1 MMKEQRL
8 TLGDMQ
14 MTWTVT
20 EDGQVSSLLIPSAMA
35 SALEIPRSCV
45 GDCEDAPYVPWKD
58 IPLREPHCVVQVCRA
73 GDAMQDNCGG
83 LTLQWSSTTK
93 ALRFRDLEI
102 DERQDRTSACLSL
115 ETDDGLRVK
124 QMLDYRAQEDAFRLW
139 TEVEN
144 LADHPQAIDHVSAAL
159 LSGITPFTA
168 DDAPGDLVLHRFRS
182 GWSSEARHLE
192 QPLESLELERAW
204 TPHGMRVERFGQ
216 AGSKPS
222 QLWMP
227 WVGIEHRS
235 QGVVWALHYE
245 AVASWQAE
253 VLRRDDAVSMAVGE
267 GDRQFANCQIRLAAG
282 ETLATPAAWV
292 TVCRGDVQEAC
303 ARLVASQ
310 RPGQPAP
317 EEEDLPIVFN
327 EWCTTW
333 GEPSHDNMVAIADR
347 LRGTPCRYAVMDAGW
362 FRPDA
367 AIPWNDAQGDWEP
380 STRLFPAGL
389 RATCDAIRERGLVP
403 GLWFEWE
410 VAGADSRIFHQADR
424 FLHRDG
430 HPIEDGKRRFLDLRQ
445 DVNRRYLEE
454 RVLGLIEA
462 GNIGYV
468 KIDYNGNTGGDVD
481 GELSAGANLREHMR
495 EVLGI
500 FARLKERF
508 PGLVVENCASGG
520 QRLTPAYGAVS
531 DMHSF
536 SDAHTC
542 ADIPVIAANVLAV
555 IPARQ
560 SQIWAVLKADE
571 SRQRLGYSL
580 AATFLG
586 RMCLSGDIHQLAD
599 DRWQL
604 VREGMDFYR
613 KVWPVIKEG
622 RSRRFGQWSDS
633 MRRLRGWQAVV
644 RSRPS
649 GEALVVVHCFGEAPE
664 AFECPVPDGAVL
676 AEAFGHRPPQC
687 RVQAGRL
694 MVRGAVPWAGWVL
707 HLKPGGGGTPSV

>member
-1 MMKEQRL
+1 MTMMKEQRL

-45 GDCEDAPYVPWKD
+45 ADCEDAPYVPWKD

-102 DERQDRTSACLSL
+102 DERQDRTSACLCL

-144 LADHPQAIDHVSAAL
+144 LADHSQAIDHVSAAL
-159 LSGITPFTA
+159 LSGISPFAT

-253 VLRRDDAVSMAVGE
+253 VLRRDDAVSISIGE
-267 GDRQFANCQIRLAAG
+267 GDRLFANCQVSLAPG
-282 ETLATPAAWV
+282 ETLSTPAAWV
-292 TVCRGDVQEAC
+292 TACAGDVQDAC
-303 ARLVASQ
+303 ARLVSSQ
-310 RPGQPAP
+310 RPQRPAP
-317 EEEDLPIVFN
+317 EEKDLPIVFN

-333 GEPSHDNMVAIADR
+333 GEPSHDNMVAIAER
-347 LRGTPCRYAVMDAGW
+347 LQGTPCRYQVIDSGW
-362 FRPDA
+362 FRPESGGM
-367 AIPWNDAQGDWEP
+367 WSTSQGDWIPNAE
-380 STRLFPAGL
+380 LFPQGL
-389 RATCDAIRERGLVP
+389 RATCEAIRERGLIP
-403 GLWFEWE
+403 GLWFEFE
-410 VAGADSRIFHQADR
+410 VVGVEARVFNQAQR

-430 HPIEDGKRRFLDLRQ
+430 LPIRDGARRLLDLRQ
-445 DVNRRYLEE
+445 EENCRYLRE
-454 RVLGLIEA
+454 RMFNLIRDC
-462 GNIGYV
+462 GIGYIKVDYNCNIGS
-468 KIDYNGNTGGDVD
+468 DVD
-481 GELSAGANLREHMR
+481 GPHSPGANLAEHMQQ
-495 EVLGI
+495 VVGI
-500 FARLKERF
+500 FKELKESF
-508 PGLVVENCASGG
+508 PNLVIENCASGG
-520 QRLTPAYGAVS
+520 QRLTPAYGAIS

-542 ADIPVIAANVLAV
+542 PDIPVIAANVLSV
-555 IPARQ
+555 IPAAQ
-560 SQIWAVLKADE
+560 SQIWAVLNADA
-571 SRQRLGYSL
+571 SLQRLSYSL

-586 RMCLSGDIHQLAD
+586 RMCLSGDIHHLGEDAW
-599 DRWQL
+599 RF
-604 VREGMDFYR
+604 VREGMAFYR
-613 KVWPVIKEG
+613 KVWPVIKDG
-622 RSRRFGQWSDS
+622 RSRRVGEWCAN

-644 RSRPS
+644 RRATS
-649 GEALVVVHCFGEAPE
+649 GETLVVVHCFGNP
-664 AFECPVPDGAVL
+664 PDTL
-676 AEAFGHRPPQC
+676 AIPIPSGLEVMETFGHAIPEC
-687 RVQAGRL
+687 RIEGGQLQFR
-694 MVRGAVPWAGWVL
+694 AVKEWTGWVVCL
-707 HLKPGGGGTPSV
+707 EERTG